1 MELCIV
7 FPCCFI
13 EAFPEV
19 LQFLTFSNIHH
30 RHFHYC
36 RMYRGV
42 VPEELMVCGISLS
55 LSFNTSIFH
64 WFQLATSMCNHGFGH
79 VWKFPKGVLTPLQ
92 LFYVHICAHKD

>member
-13 EAFPEV
+13 GAFPEV
-19 LQFLTFSNIHH
+19 LQFLTFSDKMIFIID
-30 RHFHYC
+30 FHYC

-55 LSFNTSIFH
+55 LWPDCGSLFEILPVPPNDSF
-64 WFQLATSMCNHGFGH
+64 
-79 VWKFPKGVLTPLQ
+79 
-92 LFYVHICAHKD
+92 

>member
-19 LQFLTFSNIHH
+19 LQFLTFSDN
-30 RHFHYC
+30 HYC

-55 LSFNTSIFH
+55 LWPDCGSLFVILPVPPNDSF
-64 WFQLATSMCNHGFGH
+64 
-79 VWKFPKGVLTPLQ
+79 
-92 LFYVHICAHKD
+92 